1 MVGRWWYRIKRR
13 PFVVAAVIAGLVVLV
28 LALYVM
34 PAVLVGPDDK
44 LTVADRL
51 KAENDIRTTLL
62 QALAGATLLVGLYF
76 TGRTFQLNREGQVT
90 ERFTRAIDQL
100 GSDKLDVR
108 LGGIYALERLAHASR
123 LDHLA
128 IMEVLTTFVREHARW
143 ARTPGEVPG
152 PDQVVEGKAAE
163 NLEGGRS
170 ADEARPTTDV
180 QTILN
185 VVGRRRREW
194 DAVALNLRNTDLRG
208 ADLEAAHLEG
218 ADLRGAHL
226 DHASLYVGHLE
237 QANFYGAHLSR
248 ANLNGACL
256 AGAQLGSANLENAII
271 DVADLEGAHLEGA
284 KLAGATFDNSNL
296 RGASFGLAP
305 LAGASLRGADLRDSW
320 LSLHHLNDAWI
331 DNRTRL
337 PPLKRPDD
345 ARILIA
351 KNPSKGWLVAAQAPG
366 MPRPTT
372 STRDEFKYY
381 KDSEFEDMT
390 EKFIFD
396 DQIAEPTE
404 PDREI
409 SAS

>member
-1 MVGRWWYRIKRR
+1 M
-13 PFVVAAVIAGLVVLV
+13 
-28 LALYVM
+28 
-34 PAVLVGPDDK
+34 
-44 LTVADRL
+44 
-51 KAENDIRTTLL
+51 
-62 QALAGATLLVGLYF
+62 
-76 TGRTFQLNREGQVT
+76 
-90 ERFTRAIDQL
+90 
-100 GSDKLDVR
+100 
-108 LGGIYALERLAHASR
+108 
-123 LDHLA
+123 
-128 IMEVLTTFVREHARW
+128 
-143 ARTPGEVPG
+143 
-152 PDQVVEGKAAE
+152 
-163 NLEGGRS
+163 
-170 ADEARPTTDV
+170 
-180 QTILN
+180 
-185 VVGRRRREW
+185 
-194 DAVALNLRNTDLRG
+194 
-208 ADLEAAHLEG
+208 
-218 ADLRGAHL
+218 
-226 DHASLYVGHLE
+226 GHLE

-320 LSLHHLNDAWI
+320 FSLHHLNDAWI
-331 DNRTRL
+331 DKRTRL

-396 DQIAEPTE
+396 HQIASRPSLTGRYQLANTAVR
-404 PDREI
+404 PCWSRI
-409 SAS
+409 GSPARSCSS

>member
-1 MVGRWWYRIKRR
+1 MKV
-13 PFVVAAVIAGLVVLV
+13 
-28 LALYVM
+28 
-34 PAVLVGPDDK
+34 
-44 LTVADRL
+44 
-51 KAENDIRTTLL
+51 RT
-62 QALAGATLLVGLYF
+62 Y
-76 TGRTFQLNREGQVT
+76 
-90 ERFTRAIDQL
+90 
-100 GSDKLDVR
+100 
-108 LGGIYALERLAHASR
+108 
-123 LDHLA
+123 
-128 IMEVLTTFVREHARW
+128 
-143 ARTPGEVPG
+143 
-152 PDQVVEGKAAE
+152 
-163 NLEGGRS
+163 
-170 ADEARPTTDV
+170 EARIWTMLPSMWA
-180 QTILN
+180 I
-185 VVGRRRREW
+185 
-194 DAVALNLRNTDLRG
+194 
-208 ADLEAAHLEG
+208 
-218 ADLRGAHL
+218 
-226 DHASLYVGHLE
+226 
-237 QANFYGAHLSR
+237 LSR
-248 ANLNGACL
+248 PTSTEPISAGRILTAPCL
-256 AGAQLGSANLENAII
+256 AGAQLGSADLENAII